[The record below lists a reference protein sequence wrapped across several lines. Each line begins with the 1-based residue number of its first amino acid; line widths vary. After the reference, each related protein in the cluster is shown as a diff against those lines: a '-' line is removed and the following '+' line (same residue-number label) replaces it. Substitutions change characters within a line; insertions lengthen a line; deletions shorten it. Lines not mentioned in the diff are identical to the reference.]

1 MNWLRVHSLSMPPLL
16 VDATIAA
23 ILWGVGAAQLL
34 TEYNRSRPRGGPA
47 GPGGPFGP
55 GGGGP
60 AGPDTYSYILLG
72 FCAGFLTLRRIHPV
86 LALSGVAAFG
96 AAFLIRS
103 EPVFPVQ
110 LIVLVAIYTVVA
122 DSNLS
127 RLASI
132 AVSLAA
138 AAVLG
143 AAIYLNDDQMSSASW
158 AMNAAW
164 VFAAIFLGDSVRSR
178 REITAQEERNREE
191 ESLRRVSEERLQ
203 IAREL
208 HDVVGHNISLIN
220 VQAGAG
226 AHVLYKDPQQAKET
240 FDNIRNASHETL
252 QELRSLVGV
261 LRDPVSGE
269 SKAPTVGLDELEALV
284 RSFAETGQDVDLR
297 VTGARRH
304 VSGIVDL
311 SAYRILQEALTNAV
325 KHARGARVLV
335 TVHYGADEVSLS
347 VTNGRGD
354 GEPVETPGDGHGLM
368 GMRERVIAIGGRLD
382 AGPDADGGFHVR
394 ATLPLAGGAA

>member
-1 MNWLRVHSLSMPPLL
+1 MSWLRFRALSVPPLL
-16 VDATIAA
+16 VDATIAG

-34 TEYNRSRPRGGPA
+34 AEDSRRRP
-47 GPGGPFGP
+47 GPGGPGGP
-55 GGGGP
+55 GGGFP

-72 FCAGFLTLRRIHPV
+72 LSAGFLTFRRRNPL
-86 LALSGVAAFG
+86 LALTGVAVFG
-96 AAFLIRS
+96 AAFLVRS

-110 LIVLVAIYTVVA
+110 LIVLVAIYTMVA
-122 DSNLS
+122 DSALS
-127 RLASI
+127 RLSSI

-138 AAVLG
+138 AALLG
-143 AAIYLNDDQMSSASW
+143 ASIYLNDDVRSSASW
-158 AMNAAW
+158 AMDAAW

-178 REITAQEERNREE
+178 REIATQEERSREE
-191 ESLRRVSEERLQ
+191 EALRRVSEERLQ

-269 SKAPTVGLDELEALV
+269 SKAPTVGLDELEQLIQGFVEAGLA
-284 RSFAETGQDVDLR
+284 AELR

-311 SAYRILQEALTNAV
+311 SAYRILQEALTNAAR
-325 KHARGARVLV
+325 HAGGARVFV
-335 TVHYGADEVSLS
+335 NVHYGPDEVSLN

-354 GEPVETPGDGHGLM
+354 GQPAEVAGGGHGLV
-368 GMRERVIAIGGRLD
+368 GMRERVIAIGGRIE
-382 AGPDADGGFHVR
+382 AGPDEDGGFHVL
-394 ATLPLAGGAA
+394 AVLPLAGTAT